1 MLHNLQTIQAA
12 NSRPV
17 LHLVD
22 PDPDGPASA
31 SIQGLAHLKGSIV
44 RLERDAVIVAQGG
57 PVDYCYLIV
66 AGCVRT
72 VGLMQD
78 GRRQIGE
85 FLVPGDLF
93 GWEALG
99 EYGFGAEAV
108 TRATLRRYTCRS
120 LENFARQDRGFA
132 TRFRALAAS
141 TLRQREG
148 HVFLLG
154 RMTASERIAGFLLQM
169 ADRIVGG
176 VGIRIELPMSRADI
190 ADYLGLT
197 TETVCRGLTEMQR
210 QGVIA
215 IDRGQI
221 MIRNRG
227 ALRARCAAS
236 PCSAAALSTL
246 ASVPRSPKTH
256 PTGRQP
262 LPEVFAETAK
272 GDP

>member
-12 NSRPV
+12 NSRPL

-31 SIQGLAHLKGSIV
+31 SIQGFAQLKGSIL
-44 RLERDAVIVAQGG
+44 RIERGAVIVAQGD
-57 PVDYCYLIV
+57 PADYCYVIV

-85 FLVPGDLF
+85 FLVPGNLF
-93 GWEALG
+93 GWEALD

-148 HVFLLG
+148 HLFLLG
-154 RMTASERIAGFLLQM
+154 RMTASERIARFLLQM
-169 ADRIVGG
+169 ADRISGDVS
-176 VGIRIELPMSRADI
+176 IRIELPMSRADI

-210 QGVIA
+210 QGVIV

-236 PCSAAALSTL
+236 SCSAAAFSTL
-246 ASVPRSPKTH
+246 ACVPRLPQSPKTRR
-256 PTGRQP
+256 TS
-262 LPEVFAETAK
+262 EA
-272 GDP
+272 